1 MLVSTELQKRSWKT
15 VCCSGLAVMPG
26 SGSLAKGRV
35 YLSKNRGRWA
45 ERKLTGSLDTLGD
58 QRNYPVILLRRKV
71 TGD

>member
-1 MLVSTELQKRSWKT
+1 
-15 VCCSGLAVMPG
+15 MPG